1 MKFLRS
7 AWLITAL
14 GVLPALPSGIAA
26 AATTNAATTPVAAA
40 ASARLIVRFKSGAAS
55 LRAKALSAKAS
66 ASDVAS
72 ITQSRAQNL
81 GRRTGL
87 ALVAGRALDERTQV
101 VTASGQDAR
110 ALAQSLSRD
119 AEVEWVAIDQ
129 RRKHYAV
136 PSDPRF
142 LSSADTGV
150 SGGPSVGQWYLKAP
164 DPANLLPVRP
174 GGNIVSSINAVGA
187 WDHTTGSASVV
198 VAVLDTGVRY
208 DHPDLVG
215 KLLPGYDM
223 ISEAVIANDGDARD
237 PDASDPGD
245 WVSSADITNNPITF
259 KDCLVENSTWH
270 GTQTSGL
277 IGAASNNGIG
287 MAGVSWGSKILP
299 VRVLGKC
306 GGYDSDIVMG
316 MKWAAGIDIGF
327 GVPVN
332 PNPARVLN
340 LSLGSSGSCD
350 TNEATNPGGKIGA
363 NTAAWYVDA
372 IKAVNAQ
379 GAVVVVAAGNTTG
392 HAVNLPANC
401 AGVIGV
407 VALRHVGTKVGFS
420 DIGPEITIAAPGGNC
435 VNTGPNEPCLYPML
449 STSNT
454 GLTGPAL
461 STYTDAYNYA
471 VGTSFTAPL
480 VAGTVA
486 LMLAQRPSLLPSEIV
501 KVLKGTA
508 RAFPSPS
515 TNTGTPVCT
524 VPTATSADQL
534 ECHCTTSTCGAGM
547 LDASAAVAAVAGLQ
561 ARITSTPA
569 AAQVGQ
575 AVQLSGTDSQTG
587 TGRGISTY
595 AWTLLD
601 GGGVVAGFSSAT
613 NASTAT
619 LLASTAAGSFTV
631 RLTVTDDLGLS
642 DSSDASITVVPVP
655 GPAPAPSQA
664 PSGSGGGAVSLA
676 WLLGL
681 ALAVAG
687 LGLGRRRSARR

>member
-7 AWLITAL
+7 VWLITAL

-26 AATTNAATTPVAAA
+26 AATNAATTPVAAA
-40 ASARLIVRFKSGAAS
+40 ASARLIVRFKAGAAS
-55 LRAKALSAKAS
+55 LRAKALSANAS
-66 ASDVAS
+66 ASDAAS

-81 GRRTGL
+81 GRRMGL

-129 RRKHYAV
+129 RRQHYAV

-164 DPANLLPVRP
+164 DPVGYSPVRP

-187 WDHTTGSASVV
+187 WDHTTGSASIV

-208 DHPDLVG
+208 DHPDLTD

-223 ISEAVIANDGDARD
+223 ISQAVIANDGDARD

-245 WVSSADITNNPITF
+245 WVSVQDTTGVNQATF
-259 KDCLVENSTWH
+259 AGCTIGDSSWH
-270 GTQTSGL
+270 GTQTAGL
-277 IGAASNNGIG
+277 IGAMSNNGVG

-306 GGYDSDIVMG
+306 GGYDSDIVAG
-316 MKWAAGIDIGF
+316 MRWAAGLSVPGE
-327 GVPVN
+327 PVN
-332 PNPARVLN
+332 PTPARVLN
-340 LSLGSSGSCD
+340 LSLGSNGSCD
-350 TNEATNPGGKIGA
+350 TNASTNPGGASAAG
-363 NTAAWYVDA
+363 TATLYVEA
-372 IKAVNAQ
+372 IRDVNAQ

-435 VNTGPNEPCLYPML
+435 VNVGPHDPCLYPML
-449 STSNT
+449 STSNS

-486 LMLAQRPSLLPSEIV
+486 LMLSQRPSLLPGEII

-524 VPTATSADQL
+524 VPTASSVDQL

-575 AVQLSGTDSQTG
+575 AVQLSGADSQTG

-595 AWTLLD
+595 AWTLVD
-601 GGGVVAGFSSAT
+601 GGGVVSGFSSST

-642 DSSDASITVVPVP
+642 ASSDASITVVPVS
-655 GPAPAPSQA
+655 APAPSPT